1 MQDKTQEKLEQEA
14 LDLSSA
20 EVNDL
25 KKGGATIDIGDD
37 SDDVQGIQLGAFS
50 AINRYEKNLRTK

>member
-1 MQDKTQEKLEQEA
+1 MQEKLEQEA

-25 KKGGATIDIGDD
+25 KKGGAQVLGND
-37 SDDVQGIQLGAFS
+37 SDDGSNGVQ
-50 AINRYEKNLRTK
+50 